1 MRMPTFVENI
11 DRNKPAMTK
20 PNSLFPDLFGDVQH
34 SPVETSSQVDASDDA
49 IQQKIEDLRESLHQH
64 NYNYYVLNAPTL
76 SDQEFDV
83 QLAELAKLEKAH
95 PEYNDPNSPT
105 QRVGSDISNSFETV
119 KHRYPMLSLGNT
131 YNEGEVRAF
140 FERAAKDLNEEFEI
154 CAELKYDGTSIS
166 LTYEQGK
173 LVRAVTRGDGTQ
185 GDDVTNNV
193 KTIPT
198 IPLQLPA
205 NAVYPDVFEMR
216 GEILM
221 PWDTFN
227 RLNEERERQEEAL
240 LANPRNA
247 AAGALKL
254 QQSSEVAKR
263 GLDAYLYYILGEDI
277 HEDGHYESLNRA
289 HTWGFKVSDHMR
301 LCKNIDEVMEYIHY
315 WDEGRKSLPVATD
328 GIVLKINSRRQQR
341 ALGNT
346 AKNPR
351 WAIAFK
357 FQAEK
362 ACTRLNN
369 VVYQVGRTGAIT
381 PVAELD
387 PVQLSGTT
395 VKRASLHN
403 DDIIQQLDLYI
414 GDMVYVEKGG
424 EIIPKITGVDKD
436 QRLLVGDK
444 VHFIKNCPDC
454 GTTLVRDEGEAAH
467 YCPNSNGC
475 PTQLRGRVEHFIS
488 RKAMNVDGLGPETV
502 DLFFDQGLIRNC
514 ADLYTITREQ
524 ILKLDKKKDKSADN
538 IIKGIEASKDV
549 PFERVLFGLGIRFV
563 GETVAKRLAHAFKD
577 MDALQ
582 AASLDDLVHVDDIGE
597 RIAES
602 VRMYFADEQNKELI
616 GRLREYGLQMKLSE
630 EVLANQS
637 EKLLGMSI
645 VISGVFEKH
654 SRDEYKNMIV
664 QHGGKSVGSISKKT
678 SFILA
683 GANMGPSKLEKA
695 QKLGVKILDEMQF
708 LDLIQ

>member
-1 MRMPTFVENI
+1 
-11 DRNKPAMTK
+11 MTK
-20 PNSLFPDLFGDVQH
+20 PNSLFPDLFGDQH
-34 SPVETSSQVDASDDA
+34 TTAADAAPTEEKQAVSN
-49 IQQKIEDLRESLHQH
+49 IQKKIEEMRAALHQH
-64 NYNYYVLNAPTL
+64 NYKYYVLNEPVL
-76 SDQEFDV
+76 SDQEFDA
-83 QLAELAKLEKAH
+83 QLAELAELEKAH
-95 PEYNDPNSPT
+95 PEYNDPASPT

-119 KHRYPMLSLGNT
+119 KHRYPMLSLGNS
-131 YNEGEVRAF
+131 YNEGEIRAF
-140 FERAAKDLNEEFEI
+140 FERAAKDLNEDFEI

-166 LTYEQGK
+166 LTYEHGK

-205 NAVYPDVFEMR
+205 DAVYPDVFEMR

-221 PWDTFN
+221 PWSTFD
-227 RLNEERERQEEAL
+227 RLNEEREKQEEPL

-263 GLDAYLYYILGEDI
+263 GLDAYLYYILGENLQV
-277 HEDGHYESLNRA
+277 DGHYESLEQA

-301 LCKNIDEVMEYIHY
+301 LCKNIDEVMDYIHH
-315 WDEGRKSLPVATD
+315 WDEARKTLPVATD
-328 GIVLKINSRRQQR
+328 GIVLKVNSRRQQR
-341 ALGNT
+341 ALGST
-346 AKNPR
+346 AKSPR
-351 WAIAFK
+351 WAIAYK

-369 VVYQVGRTGAIT
+369 VAYQVGRTGAVT

-387 PVQLSGTT
+387 AVQLSGTT

-403 DDIIQQLDLYI
+403 DDIIQQLDLHI

-424 EIIPKITGVDKD
+424 EIIPKITGVDTK
-436 QRLLVGDK
+436 QRFLIGEK
-444 VHFIKNCPDC
+444 VHFIETCPDC
-454 GTTLVRDEGEAAH
+454 GTKLVRDEGEAAH
-467 YCPNSNGC
+467 YCPNTTGC
-475 PTQLRGRVEHFIS
+475 PTQQRGRVEHFIS
-488 RKAMNVDGLGPETV
+488 RRAMNIDGLGPETV
-502 DLFFDQGLIRNC
+502 DLFFDQGLIRTC
-514 ADLYTITREQ
+514 ADLYTLTRED

-538 IIKGIEASKDV
+538 IIKGVEASKAV

-577 MDALQ
+577 IDALQ
-582 AASLDDLVHVDDIGE
+582 AADLDALVHVDDIGE
-597 RIAES
+597 RIAQS
-602 VRMYFADEQNKELI
+602 VIAYFADESNQAMIE
-616 GRLREYGLQMKLSE
+616 RLREYGLQMKLSE
-630 EVLANQS
+630 DVLANQS
-637 EKLLGMSI
+637 DKLAGMSI

-695 QKLGVKILDEMQF
+695 EKLGVKILDEMQF